1 MGNGQLWNQTCEFC
15 MVKTLSGFG
24 EIRGDKEHGGGGGG
38 GYENGKQIRALRFQ
52 LVQFQLL
59 LLLLLFSLTPGL
71 HRIQLT
77 TVLSP

>member
-1 MGNGQLWNQTCEFC
+1 
-15 MVKTLSGFG
+15 MVKTLSSFG

-52 LVQFQLL
+52 LVEFQLL
-59 LLLLLFSLTPGL
+59 LLLLLLSLTPGL

-77 TVLSP
+77 IVLSP